1 LRVGQICIWFHTMSE
16 EVESN
21 HPAEYQD
28 PPTEEPLL
36 QRICAGAQIRVGHTM
51 FRASYLC
58 SLHFRSDMWN
68 GLN

>member
-1 LRVGQICIWFHTMSE
+1 MSE

-36 QRICAGAQIRVGHTM
+36 QRACAGAQIRVGHTM
-51 FRASYLC
+51 FRASYIC
-58 SLHFRSDMWN
+58 SPTFYIR
-68 GLN
+68 